1 AIKRLMGLSPKQAHV
16 ILNNEIID
24 VSLEELVINDVV
36 LVKPAERIPIDGIV
50 ILGESAV
57 DESMLTGESLPI
69 DKQVGDKVVGG
80 SLNMNGSLQVV
91 AKAVGQDTA
100 LSHIIQMVEEAQGQK
115 APIAK
120 LADTIS
126 AYFVPVVIAIAF
138 LSAGI
143 WFIAGQPF
151 NFVLNIFV
159 TVLVIACPCALGLA
173 TPTAIMV
180 GTGRAAELG
189 VLFKGGEALQKAHK
203 VNTIVFDKTGTL
215 TKGQI
220 SLTDIEILKGESD
233 EVMRYLA
240 SAESVSEHPLA
251 LAIVQYAKDKGMSLS
266 AVTRFNAVSGRGLEA
281 EVDQHTIIIGNQ
293 KWMADN
299 GIAFNQVERLEK
311 YSDLGK
317 TVLLAAI
324 DGELVA
330 LLAVA
335 DELKPSAI
343 EAIRVLKKKN
353 YHLIMITGDHIKT
366 ALAIAHQ
373 VGTDEVLADVLPQD
387 KGFKIDELK
396 QAGKVIAMVGDGIN
410 DAVALT
416 KADIGIAIGT
426 GTDVAIESAD
436 IVLMKSDL
444 MDVLDALNISKAT
457 MRNIKQ
463 NLFWAFIYNIIGIPF
478 AAGVFYALG
487 GPLLNPVFA
496 GGAMAMSSVSVVT
509 NALRLRNI
517 KRSNHGTV

>member
-1 AIKRLMGLSPKQAHV
+1 
-16 ILNNEIID
+16 
-24 VSLEELVINDVV
+24 
-36 LVKPAERIPIDGIV
+36 
-50 ILGESAV
+50 
-57 DESMLTGESLPI
+57 
-69 DKQVGDKVVGG
+69 
-80 SLNMNGSLQVV
+80 
-91 AKAVGQDTA
+91 
-100 LSHIIQMVEEAQGQK
+100 
-115 APIAK
+115 
-120 LADTIS
+120 LA
-126 AYFVPVVIAIAF
+126 
-138 LSAGI
+138 

-151 NFVLNIFV
+151 NFVLNVFV

-180 GTGRAAELG
+180 GTGRAADLG

-233 EVMRYLA
+233 EVMRLLA

-251 LAIVQYAKDKGMSLS
+251 LAIVQYAKDHNLSLMS
-266 AVTRFNAVSGRGLEA
+266 VDRFNAVSGRGLEA
-281 EVDQHTIIIGNQ
+281 SVDQHTILIGNQ

-299 GIAFNQVERLEK
+299 SIIFDQVERLEK

-324 DGELVA
+324 DGQLVA

-335 DELKPSAI
+335 DELKESTI
-343 EAIRVLKKKN
+343 EAIRILKKKR

-373 VGTDEVLADVLPQD
+373 VGIDDVLADVLPQD

-396 QAGKVIAMVGDGIN
+396 QAGKTIAMVGDGIN

-416 KADIGIAIGT
+416 KADIGIAIGS

-478 AAGVFYALG
+478 AAGVFYAFG

-496 GGAMAMSSVSVVT
+496 GAAMAMSSVSVVT

-517 KRSNHGTV
+517 KRSTYGTM